1 MCFVV
6 FVFHYVRF
14 TSDCTCISF
23 PRQFFAIVLYHVN
36 NLWSILLCR
45 FQTVCYIHGDIK
57 KYPTLFFTNEE
68 NDHAVYDI
76 PKFFIKSLSKSILLY
91 IQCILHNFKEARNQL
106 ISHKVFLKFLEM
118 ISSAMR
124 LLFSKTKIYIFYIL
138 NLGIF
143 LHYYKELSF

>member
-57 KYPTLFFTNEE
+57 KYPTLF
-68 NDHAVYDI
+68 
-76 PKFFIKSLSKSILLY
+76 SLTKKIIMLY
-91 IQCILHNFKEARNQL
+91 MIFQSSSLNHYQNQSYCIYNVSYITLRRLGNQL

-124 LLFSKTKIYIFYIL
+124 LLFSKTKIYIFYIW
-138 NLGIF
+138 NLDIF
-143 LHYYKELSF
+143 LYSYKDLSI